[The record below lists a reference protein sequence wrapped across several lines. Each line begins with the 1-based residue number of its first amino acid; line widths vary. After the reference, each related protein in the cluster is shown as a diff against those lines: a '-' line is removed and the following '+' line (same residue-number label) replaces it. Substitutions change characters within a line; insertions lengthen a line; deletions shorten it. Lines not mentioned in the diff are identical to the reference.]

1 MLEIAHGNTV
11 TSAAGLASALN
22 LDRTIVH
29 RLLRTLEGEELVVQ
43 TPRGYAI
50 GPKALL
56 LGNAYLETLRL
67 RRVALPYQVQLHTR
81 LLDENPWVVS
91 LLIPIG
97 DEVALI
103 DTIWSKAAPLDI
115 LTELGTRFPIA
126 TSAVGRC
133 VLAYREPSAVDS
145 LVGED
150 LASELMPILEQ
161 IRTDNG
167 MAFIEDY
174 VPGVGAA
181 AAAIFNRSREVVG
194 GLLLSGLNM
203 DEQLNVKSDASQ
215 QLRRAADGIGD
226 SLER

>member
-1 MLEIAHGNTV
+1 M
-11 TSAAGLASALN
+11 
-22 LDRTIVH
+22 
-29 RLLRTLEGEELVVQ
+29 
-43 TPRGYAI
+43 
-50 GPKALL
+50 
-56 LGNAYLETLRL
+56 
-67 RRVALPYQVQLHTR
+67 
-81 LLDENPWVVS
+81 
-91 LLIPIG
+91 
-97 DEVALI
+97 
-103 DTIWSKAAPLDI
+103 
-115 LTELGTRFPIA
+115 
-126 TSAVGRC
+126 
-133 VLAYREPSAVDS
+133 DS

-150 LASELMPILEQ
+150 LASVLMPILEQ